1 MRMFPARPVAQIIR
15 FGVGN
20 REVLFAAAD
29 AVVAEAGGQ
38 NPGRLGSGFGDTVDF
53 DHIKRHY
60 YQVHA
65 DINPSRTVSP
75 GPDLSG
81 WLTPH
86 GRDALGR
93 CPSATAP
100 RPDPHHQRRRSRWQY
115 SRLKAS

>member
-60 YQVHA
+60 YQMHA
-65 DINPSRTVSP
+65 DINPP
-75 GPDLSG
+75 GPCPPAPTCPGGSPHTAATHSAVALWGRHPARTPTTSG
-81 WLTPH
+81 GGPV
-86 GRDALGR
+86 GN
-93 CPSATAP
+93 TAV
-100 RPDPHHQRRRSRWQY
+100 
-115 SRLKAS
+115 